1 ISDDAFVREIDDE
14 ILRVKEIEQER
25 VKYMTYEMKL
35 EEERELAR
43 EEGKIEIVQEMLRAK
58 QPLDFIAKMTKFSSE
73 KISEIGKMYGLL

>member
-1 ISDDAFVREIDDE
+1 
-14 ILRVKEIEQER
+14 
-25 VKYMTYEMKL
+25 MTYEMKL